1 MWHVIY
7 TKPKAE
13 SRVAETLRKINVEV
27 YCPMVTEVRQWSD
40 RKKKLSVPLFRSYVF
55 IRITEKERHK
65 VFDVPGVVKYLY
77 WLGKPALAR
86 DSEIDTIKNWL
97 CGGKVEDVVI
107 ENLTPGERVV
117 IKSGAFKDQ
126 EAIIKK
132 VGPSRIRL
140 VLVDL
145 GCTVTANTRDVL
157 QEVSA

>member
-1 MWHVIY
+1 M
-7 TKPKAE
+7 
-13 SRVAETLRKINVEV
+13 AETLRKINVEV

-77 WLGKPALAR
+77 WLGKPALVR
-86 DSEIDTIKNWL
+86 DTEIDTIRDWL
-97 CGGKVEDVVI
+97 RGGRVEDVVI
-107 ENLTPGERVV
+107 ENLSPGDRII
-117 IKSGAFKDQ
+117 IKSGALKDQ

-132 VGPSRIRL
+132 VGPKRIRL

-145 GCTVTANTRDVL
+145 GCAVTARTRDVL
-157 QEVSA
+157 QDVLV

>member
-65 VFDVPGVVKYLY
+65 VFDVPGVVRYLY
-77 WLGKPALAR
+77 WLGKPALVR
-86 DSEIDTIKNWL
+86 DAEIDTIKDWL
-97 CGGKVEDVVI
+97 RGGGVEDVLI
-107 ENLTPGERVV
+107 ENLSPGDRII
-117 IKSGAFKDQ
+117 IKSGALKDQ

-132 VGPSRIRL
+132 VGSKRIRL

-145 GCTVTANTRDVL
+145 GCAVTAKTRDVL
-157 QEVSA
+157 QEISA

>member
-13 SRVAETLRKINVEV
+13 SRVAETLKKIDVEV

-55 IRITEKERHK
+55 IKISEKERHK
-65 VFDVPGVVKYLY
+65 VFDVPGVVRYLY
-77 WLGKPALAR
+77 WLGKPALVR
-86 DSEIDTIKNWL
+86 DTEIETIKDWL
-97 CGGKVEDVVI
+97 RGGRVEDVVI
-107 ENLTPGERVV
+107 ENLSPGDRIV
-117 IKSGAFKDQ
+117 IKSGAFKHQ

-132 VGPSRIRL
+132 IGPKRIRL
-140 VLVDL
+140 VLTDL
-145 GCTVTANTRDVL
+145 GCAVTAKTRDVL